1 MSTMAYITYT
11 TCRYNRDRM
20 QNKWFLIQLSKK
32 KRNKIKIRVLP
43 FSKSYPKIEST
54 WPTAKCR
61 GRKSFD
67 TWYYIVTC
75 ATLCV
80 RSLPKLNRINVFPK
94 YILKSKAR
102 DQLIQARKNFFCH
115 VIVKDSLCNV
125 LWQFMGKVESTWKSK
140 SRRSSWF
147 YCTMAQLS
155 EAVTGGVF

>member
-67 TWYYIVTC
+67 TWYYKVVLYVSFSSKSK
-75 ATLCV
+75 A
-80 RSLPKLNRINVFPK
+80 INVFLK
-94 YILKSKAR
+94 YILIFFYFIKIFKFFLHVYIYNMMMMTGYKHKRYLER
-102 DQLIQARKNFFCH
+102 DQVN
-115 VIVKDSLCNV
+115 
-125 LWQFMGKVESTWKSK
+125 M
-140 SRRSSWF
+140 
-147 YCTMAQLS
+147 
-155 EAVTGGVF
+155 